1 MPTILYK
8 DKSTLPDISA
18 VYIIREKELALY
30 VGSTIRLRTRF
41 KSGHHKKEFF
51 NKEIAT
57 IEYMECEVQWLG
69 LMEITKI
76 RELQPTLN
84 SLAGRKTKTTNSLA
98 FKKHDKSEGK
108 LWYPFGQD
116 NKTTSLRDKTI
127 YLLVTHDKSLAQI
140 AKENNIN
147 YNWLCSF
154 SRGKSINPGV
164 NTIQK
169 LYEYLTNTKLA
180 V

>member
-8 DKSTLPDISA
+8 DKLALPDVSA
-18 VYIIREKELALY
+18 VYIIREKESVMY

-41 KSGHHKKEFF
+41 KSGHHKKEFL

-57 IEYMECEVQWLG
+57 IEYIECEIHQLG
-69 LMEITKI
+69 TMELAKI
-76 RELQPTLN
+76 RELNPSLN
-84 SLAGRKTKTTNSLA
+84 SLAGRKNSNIIIAAKTNDV
-98 FKKHDKSEGK
+98 KPEGK
-108 LWYPFGQD
+108 LWYPFGQ
-116 NKTTSLRDKTI
+116 NNNSTSLRDKTI
-127 YLLVTHDKSLAQI
+127 YLLVTCDKSLTQI
-140 AKENNIN
+140 AKDNNLN

-169 LYEYLTNTKLA
+169 LYEYLSNTKLA